1 MMFTIL
7 ISAINA
13 RISAEESASI
23 LDAALLAGVD
33 YPFGCMEGQCGAC
46 KTRLISGEIDPGD
59 HEGLGL
65 SDEEIATGW
74 FLACQARPR
83 SDLEIDLPPRSA

>member
-1 MMFTIL
+1 MAFSIL
-7 ISAINA
+7 ITSANA
-13 RISAEESASI
+13 RISAEEGDSI

-46 KTRLISGEIDPGD
+46 KTRLISGEVDAGD
-59 HEGLGL
+59 HKGLGL
-65 SDEEIATGW
+65 SDEEIAEGW

-83 SDLEIDLPPRSA
+83 SDLEIDFPPPNA